1 MKEKYERLSLTVTLF
16 DEEDV
21 ITTSTY
27 DRNNAYRNIDDL
39 GNNGVRTAPPGNWY

>member
-21 ITTSTY
+21 IVTSTY

-39 GNNGVRTAPPGNWY
+39 GNSGGRQVPGTWS